1 MTILP
6 HILEGRRIALACTVH
21 LSSLEALREYRSGSA
36 VVQLPQTSSR
46 AFQQSATLQAG
57 QTLVLAGFQ
66 QAGQDTDVSAGL
78 LSASRSARYAKSI
91 LIITIEVEMAPPGEA
106 SLALTRGNSLHG
118 ALHGALNGGQ
128 HGDQYGAL
136 ALAGRRAGAGAA
148 AATATAAKNWPEDWP
163 NSIPMADA
171 LAKAEGSNAATRTGM
186 VWRRC

>member
-1 MTILP
+1 M
-6 HILEGRRIALACTVH
+6 
-21 LSSLEALREYRSGSA
+21 
-36 VVQLPQTSSR
+36 VQLPQTSSR

-106 SLALTRGNSLHG
+106 SLALTRGDS
-118 ALHGALNGGQ
+118 LHGALNGTLNG
-128 HGDQYGAL
+128 GQYGAL
-136 ALAGRRAGAGAA
+136 ALAGRRAGAGVA
-148 AATATAAKNWPEDWP
+148 AATAATKDWP
-163 NSIPMADA
+163 GSIPMADA
-171 LAKAEGSNAATRTGM
+171 LARADTLARAEGSNAAARAGM